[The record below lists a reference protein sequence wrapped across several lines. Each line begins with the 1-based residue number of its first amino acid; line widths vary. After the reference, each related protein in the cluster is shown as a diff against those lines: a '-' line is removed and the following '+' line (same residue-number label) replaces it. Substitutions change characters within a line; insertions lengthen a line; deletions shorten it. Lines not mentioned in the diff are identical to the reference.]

1 MLPTF
6 KRRFVSR
13 LEERFLA
20 ENPLIQVLIGPRQ
33 VGKTTGVRQFLQRS
47 QKPFCYANADD
58 VLVSDRNWLLEQ
70 WQKALA
76 LGDGSLLVK
85 GVRN

>member
-1 MLPTF
+1 
-6 KRRFVSR
+6 
-13 LEERFLA
+13 
-20 ENPLIQVLIGPRQ
+20 LIQVLIGPRQ
-33 VGKTTGVRQFLQRS
+33 VGKTTGVRQFLQRR